1 MKNRQLTE
9 EEFIVKNYM
18 LRQRFL
24 EIFPKLGFGHLTTAF
39 SETEFLSYLYYNVL
53 DLEKDAVV
61 LSKGHGAGMFYPIFE
76 DMGMI
81 EGDYLDEHLKIGGDI
96 SELKALVL
104 PGFDFYGG
112 SLGMGLGFAAGLAVG
127 RKKQG
132 AAGRVYC
139 IVGDA
144 ECYEGSI
151 WEAAMFAGHNR
162 LDNLTVILDRNCL
175 GCSDFTE
182 NMLALEP
189 LERKWE
195 TMKWDVMETDGHDY
209 RSLEQAFEAVAAERE
224 RPLCIL
230 ADTVKGAG
238 LPSVSNI
245 PLMHGYMPDQEK
257 AQELLSEL
265 QKVGKQHAWEEHGEQ
280 NSLR

>member
-9 EEFIVKNYM
+9 KEFIEKNYM
-18 LRQRFL
+18 LRRRFL
-24 EIFPKLGFGHLTTAF
+24 ELFSELGFGHLTTAF
-39 SETEFLSYLYYNVL
+39 SETEFLSFLYYNVL

-61 LSKGHGAGMFYPIFE
+61 MSKGHGSGMFYPIFE
-76 DMGMI
+76 DMGLI
-81 EGDYLDEHLKIGGDI
+81 ERDYLAGRLKIGGDI

-127 RKKQG
+127 RKKQD

-139 IVGDA
+139 VVGDA

-175 GCSDFTE
+175 GCSGFTE
-182 NMLALEP
+182 KMLVLEP
-189 LERKWE
+189 LGQKWE
-195 TMKWDVMETDGHDY
+195 TMNWEVMEIDGHDY
-209 RSLEQAFEAVAAERE
+209 RSLKQAFETAAAGRE
-224 RPLCIL
+224 KPLCVI

-245 PLMHGYMPDQEK
+245 PLMHGYMPDQETAK
-257 AQELLSEL
+257 KLLLELK
-265 QKVGKQHAWEEHGEQ
+265 KVKSRAVWEE
-280 NSLR
+280 